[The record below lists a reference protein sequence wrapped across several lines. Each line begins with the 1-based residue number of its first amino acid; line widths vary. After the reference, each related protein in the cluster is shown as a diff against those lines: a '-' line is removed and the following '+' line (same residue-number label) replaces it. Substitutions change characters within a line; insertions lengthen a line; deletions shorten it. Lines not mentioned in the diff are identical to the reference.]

1 MNVRLLKAKRVEK
14 NLYQKDLA
22 KALNITEKAMSQK
35 ECSPVNKFKADE
47 MVTIAKTLN
56 LSFSEFDAIFF
67 DHQLTECLRRQQ
79 KVSCFCRG
87 LCCGSCGCCCLF
99 VCRFGCY
106 LSRWHF
112 LFWLA
117 LRADGPE
124 HDDQNVNRQKGNNT
138 HDDIMDVF
146 AHLILHLFLYPL

>member
-1 MNVRLLKAKRVEK
+1 MSGLFTSFRRILCLDNLPFVILSYVYQRRKEEGHMNVRLLKAKRVEK

-67 DHQLTECLRRQQ
+67 
-79 KVSCFCRG
+79 
-87 LCCGSCGCCCLF
+87 
-99 VCRFGCY
+99 
-106 LSRWHF
+106 
-112 LFWLA
+112 
-117 LRADGPE
+117 
-124 HDDQNVNRQKGNNT
+124 
-138 HDDIMDVF
+138 
-146 AHLILHLFLYPL
+146 